1 MPDPIVLAR
10 LARRRGA
17 APRSVT
23 WWGRAFLRSCEELAL
38 DADDLT
44 TARALA
50 RSGRLGAVVVL
61 ESMASAVLDPGTD
74 TGVTP
79 QLKVRRLSGEE
90 WATVTA
96 EAAREARFTADL
108 ESGRLPI
115 DLVEQ
120 ADEAGVELMP
130 GPEDLTTACSCDSW
144 SDPCQHALA
153 LLYQLAWHLDAD
165 PYVLL
170 LLRGRTAERLL
181 AEVMAA
187 AAGGVPPGDPELA
200 EARERAAQVLLL
212 ARDAPPGHGLADPEV
227 AAYDEQVSRLVPRP
241 GPT

>member
-1 MPDPIVLAR
+1 MPDPIVLPR

-17 APRSVT
+17 TPRSLT
-23 WWGRAFLRSCEELAL
+23 WWGRAFLRSCEELAI
-38 DADDLT
+38 DADDLL

-50 RSGRLGAVVVL
+50 RSGRLGAIVVL

-74 TGVTP
+74 TGATP

-90 WATVTA
+90 WATVVA
-96 EAAREARFTADL
+96 EAAREARFTAEL
-108 ESGRLPI
+108 ESGQLPV

-130 GPEDLTTACSCDSW
+130 GPEDLSTACSCDSW
-144 SDPCQHALA
+144 SDPCRHALA
-153 LLYQLAWHLDAD
+153 LLYQLGWHLDTD
-165 PYVLL
+165 PHVLL

-181 AEVMAA
+181 AEVVAA
-187 AAGGVPPGDPELA
+187 AAGGVPPGDSELA

-227 AAYDEQVSRLVPRP
+227 AAYDEEVARLVP
-241 GPT
+241 GPDAT